1 MFFAIDRFEGGLAI
15 LEDDDERMHQVDRSL
30 IPPEAKESDVLRLEN
45 DVYVVDAEETT
56 RRREAVRRLQE
67 RLRRKQ

>member
-15 LEDDDERMHQVDRSL
+15 LEDDDERTHQVDRAL
-30 IPPEAKESDVLRLEN
+30 LPAEARESDVLRLEN
-45 DVYVVDAEETT
+45 GVYIVDAEETS

>member
-1 MFFAIDRFEGGLAI
+1 MFFAIDRFEGGWAI

-30 IPPEAKESDVLRLEN
+30 LPAEAEESDVLRLEN
-45 DVYVVDAEETT
+45 GVYVVDAEETS